1 MAYSKSQ
8 VFDVFRE
15 KYGVP
20 EMYLFAPGR
29 ANIIG
34 EHTDYTLGYVLP
46 FATQQGVHFWVKKT
60 ETREFEVFALDTCEE
75 IRFLVSD
82 IKDDT
87 QKLWQ
92 TYLHHSFQQLGLK
105 DVSFGLSV
113 VFGGDLPIGAGMSSS
128 SALTCGFLFLLNHVY
143 SCGFDVN
150 ELVRLAVKAEHGSG
164 VLGGMM
170 DQYSI
175 LSGKKDYALLLDCES
190 ACHEYI
196 PVQTEPFA
204 FYLINTNVKHQLVD
218 SPYNTRRK
226 QSEEALQIIRQ
237 TTNQPE
243 LLYKNIEND
252 AVPDGLED
260 PVLIKRARHIIFEN
274 KRTLQ
279 MTQFLKTKNFVAC
292 GQLLIQSHESLSKD
306 YEVSCEELDFLVT
319 LASGQDGW
327 AGGRMMGGGFGGC
340 TINLMKTD
348 QAEKIFETLSESYFK
363 KFGITPDLLKVE
375 PSDGVFLS
383 RFV

>member
-1 MAYSKSQ
+1 MAFSKSQ

-20 EMYLFAPGR
+20 DMYVFAPGR

-60 ETREFEVFALDTCEE
+60 ETREFEVFALDTREE

-82 IKDDT
+82 IKDDS

-170 DQYSI
+170 DQYTI

-190 ACHEYI
+190 ASHEYI
-196 PVQTEPFA
+196 PVHTDPYA

-237 TTNQPE
+237 TKGEPE

-252 AVPDGLED
+252 AFLDGLED

-279 MTQFLKTKNFVAC
+279 MTQFLKNKNFAAC

-306 YEVSCEELDFLVT
+306 YEVSCEELDFLVS

-327 AGGRMMGGGFGGC
+327 SGGRMMGGGFGGC
-340 TINLMKTD
+340 TINLMKTN
-348 QAEKIFETLSESYFK
+348 QAEKIFEILSEAYFK
-363 KFGITPDLLKVE
+363 KFGIAPDLLKVE

-383 RFV
+383 IFV

>member
-20 EMYLFAPGR
+20 DMYLFAPGR

-46 FATQQGVHFWVKKT
+46 FAAQQGVHFWVKKT
-60 ETREFEVFALDTCEE
+60 ETREFEVFALDTREE

-190 ACHEYI
+190 VSHEYI
-196 PVQTEPFA
+196 PVQTDPYA

-243 LLYKNIEND
+243 LLYTNIEND

-306 YEVSCEELDFLVT
+306 YEVSCEELDFFVT

-348 QAEKIFETLSESYFK
+348 QAEKIFETLSEAYFK

-383 RFV
+383 HFI

>member
-20 EMYLFAPGR
+20 EMYVFAPGR

-34 EHTDYTLGYVLP
+34 EHTDYTFGYVLP

-60 ETREFEVFALDTCEE
+60 ETREFEVFALDTREE

-82 IKDDT
+82 KKDDT

-190 ACHEYI
+190 ASHEYI
-196 PVQTEPFA
+196 PVQTEPYT

-252 AVPDGLED
+252 AVLDGLED

-292 GQLLIQSHESLSKD
+292 GQLLTQSHESLSKD

-327 AGGRMMGGGFGGC
+327 SGGRMMGGGFGGC

>member
-1 MAYSKSQ
+1 MALSRSQ

-20 EMYLFAPGR
+20 EMYVFAPGR

-34 EHTDYTLGYVLP
+34 EHTDYSLGYVLP
-46 FATQQGVHFWVKKT
+46 FATRQGVHFWLKKN
-60 ETREFEVFALDTCEE
+60 ETREFNIFALDTKEHQT
-75 IRFLVSD
+75 FVLSD
-82 IKDDT
+82 MKDNA

-105 DVSFGLSV
+105 DVSYGLSI

-128 SALTCGFLFLLNHVY
+128 SALTCGFLYLLNHVY
-143 SCGFDVN
+143 GCGYDEH
-150 ELVRLAVKAEHGSG
+150 ELVGLAVKAEHGSG

-170 DQYSI
+170 DQYTI

-190 ACHEYI
+190 ASHEYI
-196 PVQTEPFA
+196 PVHTDPYA

-237 TTNQPE
+237 TKGQPE

-252 AVPDGLED
+252 VFPKGLED

-279 MTQFLKTKNFVAC
+279 MTQFLKNKNFVAC

-306 YEVSCEELDFLVT
+306 YEVSCEELDFLVS
-319 LASGQDGW
+319 LASGKDGW
-327 AGGRMMGGGFGGC
+327 SGGRMMGGGFGGC

-348 QAEKIFETLSESYFK
+348 QAEKIFEILSEAYFK

-375 PSDGVFLS
+375 PSDGVFL
-383 RFV
+383 RHFV